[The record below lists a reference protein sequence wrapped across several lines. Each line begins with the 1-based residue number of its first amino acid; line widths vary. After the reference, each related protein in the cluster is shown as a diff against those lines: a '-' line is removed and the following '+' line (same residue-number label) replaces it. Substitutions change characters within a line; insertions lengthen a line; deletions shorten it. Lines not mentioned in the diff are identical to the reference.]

1 MTLFS
6 FIFAFLLEQFQP
18 LDSRKAVAPF
28 LQWLADAIRA
38 RFHGGQR
45 LHGVLA
51 WLLAVLPPVIFVA
64 VIYYG
69 LFRVHPLLGLVW
81 NVLVLY
87 ISLGFRRANNFFADV
102 LMALRMG
109 ELDRARSQIG
119 EWRGHLADGCSSN
132 DVARLAIEEGLLAA
146 HRNVLAVLFWFVIL
160 PGPSGALLYRMAEFF
175 LRHWGRREDVESAA
189 YGWFA
194 RQAFEVVDWVPARI
208 TATSFAVVGDFE
220 DAVYCWRGQ
229 ASRWPDPSSGVLLAS
244 GAGAL
249 GVRLGMPVYESG
261 EITERPELGLGDDAD
276 PDFMQ
281 STIGLIWRTL
291 VLCLFLLALFWV
303 ASWVGT

>member
-6 FIFAFLLEQFQP
+6 LIFAFLLEQLQP
-18 LDSRKAVAPF
+18 LDARRVVVPS
-28 LQWLADAIRA
+28 LQWLADFFQA
-38 RFHGGQR
+38 RFNFGRR
-45 LHGVLA
+45 LHGALA
-51 WLLAVLPPVIFVA
+51 WLLAVLPPVVLVA

-69 LFRVHPLLGLVW
+69 LLWVHPLLGLAW
-81 NVLVLY
+81 NVVVLY
-87 ISLGFRRANNFFADV
+87 LSMGFRRGSRFFSDIH
-102 LMALRMG
+102 MALRMG
-109 ELDRARSQIG
+109 ELDRARSLIG
-119 EWRGHLADGCSSN
+119 EWRGRLADRCSSN
-132 DVARLAIEEGLLAA
+132 DVARLAMEEGLLTA

-175 LRHWGRREDVESAA
+175 SRYWGRREDVESAA
-189 YGWFA
+189 FGWFA
-194 RQAFEVVDWVPARI
+194 RQTFEAVDWLPARI
-208 TATSFAVVGDFE
+208 TATCFAIVGDFE

-229 ASRWPDPSSGVLLAS
+229 ASQWPDPSSGVLLSS

-291 VLCLFLLALFWV
+291 VLCLFSLALFWV

>member
-6 FIFAFLLEQFQP
+6 FMFAFMLEQLQP
-18 LDSRKAVAPF
+18 LDARKALVPF
-28 LQWLADAIRA
+28 LQWLADYIQA
-38 RFHGGQR
+38 RFSGGR
-45 LHGVLA
+45 RPHAVLA
-51 WLLAVLPPVIFVA
+51 WLLAVLPPVIVVA

-69 LFRVHPLLGLVW
+69 LYRVHPLLALGW
-81 NVLVLY
+81 NVVVLY
-87 ISLGFRRANNFFADV
+87 LCLGFRRANDFFTDI

-119 EWRGHLADGCSSN
+119 AWRGHLADGCSSN

-146 HRNVLAVLFWFVIL
+146 HRNVLGVLFWFVIL

-175 LRHWGRREDVESAA
+175 TRHWARREDVESAA
-189 YGWFA
+189 FGWVA
-194 RQAFEVVDWVPARI
+194 RQAFEVLDWLPARI
-208 TATSFAVVGDFE
+208 SATCFAVVGDFE

-229 ASRWPDPSSGVLLAS
+229 SSHWPDPSSGVLLAS

-261 EITERPELGLGDDAD
+261 QLTERPELGLGDDAD

>member
-6 FIFAFLLEQFQP
+6 FIFAFMIEQFRP
-18 LDSRKAVAPF
+18 LDARKALLPS
-28 LQWLADAIRA
+28 LQWLADYI
-38 RFHGGQR
+38 QER
-45 LHGVLA
+45 LHGGRRLHAVLA
-51 WLLAVLPPVIFVA
+51 WLFAVLPPVIVA
-64 VIYYG
+64 AVVYYG
-69 LFRVHPLLGLVW
+69 LFRVHPLLGLAW
-81 NVLVLY
+81 NVVVLY
-87 ISLGFRRANNFFADV
+87 ICLGFRRASDFFAEI

-109 ELDRARSQIG
+109 ELDRARSLIG
-119 EWRGHLADGCSSN
+119 EWRGHLADSCSSS

-146 HRNVLAVLFWFVIL
+146 HRNVLGVLFWFVVL

-175 LRHWGRREDVESAA
+175 SRYWGRREGAESAA
-189 YGWFA
+189 FGGFA
-194 RQAFEVVDWVPARI
+194 RQAFEVLDWLPARMS
-208 TATSFAVVGDFE
+208 ATCFAVVGDFE
-220 DAVYCWRGQ
+220 DALYCWRGQ